1 MITRCEGASAVEFL
15 LPPFNSP
22 SGKILGA
29 SEFCLPPGN
38 SNARERRSGEA
49 QARAPR
55 PQPASLRKSPALTNR
70 APGVCCSFFF
80 CASSSR
86 RGGGNNS
93 CDCGAQGVTQHPAGH
108 ISEPPSDRTLTLAS
122 SKQRIFQ
129 PFADPGRR
137 RCECPPSHL
146 TLARA
151 AAMPH
156 HYFLLPNRL
165 PKPPV
170 PAPATDARAS
180 PLRQRRAAAIVPD
193 HPSRPPAPQLSP
205 HNLSAPC

>member
-15 LPPFNSP
+15 LPPFNSR
-22 SGKILGA
+22 SGKILAA

-38 SNARERRSGEA
+38 SSARERRSGEA

-70 APGVCCSFFF
+70 APGVCCSSFF
-80 CASSSR
+80 CASSNR
-86 RGGGNNS
+86 CGGGNSN
-93 CDCGAQGVTQHPAGH
+93 CDCGGQAVTQHSAGH

-151 AAMPH
+151 AAMP
-156 HYFLLPNRL
+156 LRL
-165 PKPPV
+165 ARPFPFTQPIAKAARTRARDRRASLTA
-170 PAPATDARAS
+170 APASRCSNRAGS
-180 PLRQRRAAAIVPD
+180 SL
-193 HPSRPPAPQLSP
+193 PPTGTPAFPAQP
-205 HNLSAPC
+205 